1 MSTKEQSPRHGAKSR
16 TVQRGST
23 IDVAS
28 DMLGLSLA
36 GNIQDPDEPI
46 LEFSLA
52 CSELL
57 TPSLDRKPNSFVA
70 VSVTTPPQAFW
81 TKHAQTEII
90 EGTSNPIFLSSIAFF
105 QDSLINQMT
114 QIKLSVYDVKDR
126 SQGTS
131 SRMPSQSSNP
141 PGSWQCFAPSC
152 LPLPLVVSL
161 VWACKSC
168 TNCFGSF
175 CPSSTTLI
183 WSEPSRGGTIPRQ
196 MYLLG
201 SVMFTVKELLK
212 ERNHRLHL
220 TLRSAESDRVGNI
233 TVIGWQMEEKTD
245 QRPPVTRSPDTINGR
260 TVLPVDESLTESLG
274 IRSKYASLRKDSLLK
289 SVFGGAICRMYR
301 FPTTD
306 GNHLRILEQMA
317 ESVLSLHIPRQFV
330 KLLLEEDAA
339 RVCELEELGELSPCW
354 ESLRRQIVTQY
365 QTIILTYQENL
376 TNLHQYKGPSFK
388 ASSLKA
394 DKKLEFVPT
403 NLHIQRMRVQDD
415 AGSDQNYDIVTIG
428 APAAHCQA
436 FKSGGLRKKLHK
448 FEDAKK
454 HGGRAS
460 FRGVPSFRAPSFRAP
475 SFRDHHAGVPLGALA
490 GTQAERGKYGVPSAR
505 SSSHSRKRGL
515 LWNWSRQAKRQ
526 CSSTTSQS
534 IVYIP
539 QDIIR
544 AKEIIAQI
552 NTLKTQV
559 SYYAERLSRAAKDR
573 SANGLERTLAILADK
588 TRQLVTVCD
597 CKLLANSIHALNA
610 ARPDYIASKA
620 SPTATEEEQVVL
632 RNDQD
637 TLVARWT
644 GRNSRSSLPVDWHEE
659 EWEKVWVNVDKS
671 LECIIQRVD
680 KLLQKERLQSDS
692 CEDVFQCETS
702 CSSKK
707 DCSPTPE
714 ESSPGEWSEA
724 LYPLLTTLTDC
735 VAMMSDKAKKAM
747 VFLLMQ
753 DSAPTIALCLSL
765 QYRRDVVFCQTLTA
779 LICGFII
786 KLRNCLHD
794 NGFLRQLY
802 TIGLLAQFESLLST
816 YGEELA
822 MLEDMSVGIMDLR
835 NVTFKVT
842 QATSNASA
850 DMLPVITGNRD
861 GFNVRIPLPST
872 LFDALPREIQSG
884 MLLRVQPVLFN
895 VGINEQQTLAEKFGD
910 TSLQEMI
917 NMESLVRL
925 NSYFEQF
932 KEVLPEDC
940 LPRSRSQ
947 TCLPELL
954 RFLGQNVHARK
965 NKNVD
970 ILWQAAEICR
980 RLNGVRFTSCKSA
993 KDRTA
998 MSVTLEQC
1006 LILQH
1011 EHGMAPQVFTQALEC
1026 MRSIGTREVVTQK
1039 NLCGLVPIRDFRLDP
1054 SLLYSIPLLAL
1065 SPNLLIVWL
1074 FLSIA
1079 YLVARLRCK

>member
-1 MSTKEQSPRHGAKSR
+1 MTAREHSPRHGAKSR
-16 TVQRGST
+16 TVQRAST
-23 IDVAS
+23 IDVTS

-36 GNIQDPDEPI
+36 GNVQDPDEPI

-126 SQGTS
+126 SQGT
-131 SRMPSQSSNP
+131 
-141 PGSWQCFAPSC
+141 
-152 LPLPLVVSL
+152 
-161 VWACKSC
+161 
-168 TNCFGSF
+168 
-175 CPSSTTLI
+175 
-183 WSEPSRGGTIPRQ
+183 

-201 SVMFTVKELLK
+201 SGMFTVKELLQEK
-212 ERNHRLHL
+212 NHRLHL

-274 IRSKYASLRKDSLLK
+274 IRSKYASLRKDALLK

-317 ESVLSLHIPRQFV
+317 ESILSLHIPRQFV

-376 TNLHQYKGPSFK
+376 TDLHQYKGPSFK

-415 AGSDQNYDIVTIG
+415 GGSDQNYDIVTIG
-428 APAAHCQA
+428 APAAHCQG

-448 FEDAKK
+448 FEEAKK
-454 HGGRAS
+454 QEVS
-460 FRGVPSFRAPSFRAP
+460 VC
-475 SFRDHHAGVPLGALA
+475 
-490 GTQAERGKYGVPSAR
+490 T
-505 SSSHSRKRGL
+505 
-515 LWNWSRQAKRQ
+515 
-526 CSSTTSQS
+526 STSSQS
-534 IVYIP
+534 IIYIP
-539 QDIIR
+539 QDIVR

-597 CKLLANSIHALNA
+597 CKLLANSIHGLNA

-620 SPTATEEEQVVL
+620 SPTSGEGEQVML

-644 GRNSRSSLPVDWHEE
+644 GRNSRSSLQVDWHEE
-659 EWEKVWVNVDKS
+659 EWEKVWLNVDKS

-692 CEDVFQCETS
+692 CEDVFQCDIS
-702 CSSKK
+702 CTSKK

-753 DSAPTIALCLSL
+753 DSAPTIGLCLSL

-794 NGFLRQLY
+794 DGFLRQLY

-822 MLEDMSVGIMDLR
+822 MLEDMSLGIMDLR

-842 QATSNASA
+842 QATSNTST

-861 GFNVRIPLPST
+861 GFNVRIPLPSA
-872 LFDALPREIQSG
+872 LFDLLPREIQSG

-910 TSLQEMI
+910 TSLQEII

-932 KEVLPEDC
+932 KEVLPDDC

-1026 MRSIGTREVVTQK
+1026 MRSEGCRRENTMKNVGCRKYAFNSLQLKAFPKYYRPPEGTYGKVET
-1039 NLCGLVPIRDFRLDP
+1039 
-1054 SLLYSIPLLAL
+1054 
-1065 SPNLLIVWL
+1065 
-1074 FLSIA
+1074 
-1079 YLVARLRCK
+1079 

>member
-1 MSTKEQSPRHGAKSR
+1 MTAREHSPRHGAKSR
-16 TVQRGST
+16 TVQRAST
-23 IDVAS
+23 IDIAS

-46 LEFSLA
+46 LEFSLV

-57 TPSLDRKPNSFVA
+57 TPSLDRKPNTFVA

-90 EGTSNPIFLSSIAFF
+90 EGTNNPIFLSSIAFF

-126 SQGTS
+126 SQGT
-131 SRMPSQSSNP
+131 
-141 PGSWQCFAPSC
+141 
-152 LPLPLVVSL
+152 
-161 VWACKSC
+161 
-168 TNCFGSF
+168 
-175 CPSSTTLI
+175 
-183 WSEPSRGGTIPRQ
+183 

-201 SVMFTVKELLK
+201 SGMFTVKELLQEK
-212 ERNHRLHL
+212 SHRLHL

-245 QRPPVTRSPDTINGR
+245 QKPPVTRSPDTINGR

-274 IRSKYASLRKDSLLK
+274 IRSKYASLRKDVLLK

-317 ESVLSLHIPRQFV
+317 ESVLSLHVPRQFV

-376 TNLHQYKGPSFK
+376 TDLHQYKGPSFK

-415 AGSDQNYDIVTIG
+415 GGSDQNYDIVTIG
-428 APAAHCQA
+428 APAAHCQG

-448 FEDAKK
+448 FEEAKK
-454 HGGRAS
+454 HYEECC
-460 FRGVPSFRAPSFRAP
+460 
-475 SFRDHHAGVPLGALA
+475 
-490 GTQAERGKYGVPSAR
+490 T
-505 SSSHSRKRGL
+505 
-515 LWNWSRQAKRQ
+515 
-526 CSSTTSQS
+526 STSSQS
-534 IVYIP
+534 IIYIP

-573 SANGLERTLAILADK
+573 SANGLERSLAILADK

-597 CKLLANSIHALNA
+597 CKLLANSIHGLNA

-620 SPTATEEEQVVL
+620 SPTSGEGEQVML

-644 GRNSRSSLPVDWHEE
+644 GRNSRSSLQVDWHEE
-659 EWEKVWVNVDKS
+659 EWEKVWLNVDKS

-680 KLLQKERLQSDS
+680 KLLQKERLHSDS
-692 CEDVFQCETS
+692 CEDVFQCDIS
-702 CSSKK
+702 CTSKK
-707 DCSPTPE
+707 DCSPPPE

-794 NGFLRQLY
+794 DGFLRQLY

-822 MLEDMSVGIMDLR
+822 MLEDMNLGIMDLR

-861 GFNVRIPLPST
+861 GFNVRIPLPSA
-872 LFDALPREIQSG
+872 LFDSLPREIQSG

-910 TSLQEMI
+910 TSLQEII

-932 KEVLPEDC
+932 KEVLPDDC

-1039 NLCGLVPIRDFRLDP
+1039 NLSGLVPIRDFGLDP
-1054 SLLYSIPLLAL
+1054 SLLYSFPLLAL

-1074 FLSIA
+1074 FLSVA

>member
-1 MSTKEQSPRHGAKSR
+1 MSAKEQSPRHGAKSR
-16 TVQRGST
+16 SVQRAST
-23 IDVAS
+23 IDVTS
-28 DMLGLSLA
+28 DMLALSLA

-126 SQGTS
+126 SQGT
-131 SRMPSQSSNP
+131 
-141 PGSWQCFAPSC
+141 
-152 LPLPLVVSL
+152 
-161 VWACKSC
+161 
-168 TNCFGSF
+168 
-175 CPSSTTLI
+175 
-183 WSEPSRGGTIPRQ
+183 

-201 SVMFTVKELLK
+201 SVMFTVKDLLQ

-274 IRSKYASLRKDSLLK
+274 IRSKYASLRKDALLK

-428 APAAHCQA
+428 ASAAHCQG

-454 HGGRAS
+454 HYEECC
-460 FRGVPSFRAPSFRAP
+460 
-475 SFRDHHAGVPLGALA
+475 
-490 GTQAERGKYGVPSAR
+490 T
-505 SSSHSRKRGL
+505 SSS
-515 LWNWSRQAKRQ
+515 
-526 CSSTTSQS
+526 SQS

-573 SANGLERTLAILADK
+573 SSNGLERTLAILADK

-597 CKLLANSIHALNA
+597 CKLLANSIHALNT

-620 SPTATEEEQVVL
+620 SPTSTEEEQVVL

-644 GRNSRSSLPVDWHEE
+644 GRNSRSSLQVDWHEE

-680 KLLQKERLQSDS
+680 KLLQKERLHSDS
-692 CEDVFQCETS
+692 SEDVFQCDVS

-794 NGFLRQLY
+794 DGFLRQLY

-910 TSLQEMI
+910 TSLQEVI

>member
-1 MSTKEQSPRHGAKSR
+1 MSAKDISPRHGAKSR
-16 TVQRGST
+16 TVQRAST
-23 IDVAS
+23 IDVTT
-28 DMLGLSLA
+28 DMLDLSLA
-36 GNIQDPDEPI
+36 GNSQDPDEPI

-126 SQGTS
+126 SQGT
-131 SRMPSQSSNP
+131 
-141 PGSWQCFAPSC
+141 
-152 LPLPLVVSL
+152 
-161 VWACKSC
+161 
-168 TNCFGSF
+168 
-175 CPSSTTLI
+175 
-183 WSEPSRGGTIPRQ
+183 

-201 SVMFTVKELLK
+201 SVMFTVKQLLK

-233 TVIGWQMEEKTD
+233 TVIGWQVEEKTD

-260 TVLPVDESLTESLG
+260 TVLSVDESLTESLG
-274 IRSKYASLRKDSLLK
+274 IRSKYASLRKDVLLK

-428 APAAHCQA
+428 APAAHCQG

-454 HGGRAS
+454 HS
-460 FRGVPSFRAPSFRAP
+460 YEECC
-475 SFRDHHAGVPLGALA
+475 
-490 GTQAERGKYGVPSAR
+490 T
-505 SSSHSRKRGL
+505 
-515 LWNWSRQAKRQ
+515 
-526 CSSTTSQS
+526 STNTQS

-620 SPTATEEEQVVL
+620 SPTSVEEEQVVL

-644 GRNSRSSLPVDWHEE
+644 GRNSRSSLQVDWHEE

-680 KLLQKERLQSDS
+680 KLLQKERLHSDS
-692 CEDVFQCETS
+692 CEDVFQCDTS

-714 ESSPGEWSEA
+714 ETGPGEWSEA

-910 TSLQEMI
+910 TSLQEVI

-1026 MRSIGTREVVTQK
+1026 MRSEGCRRENTMKNVGCRKYAFNSLQLKAFPKYYRPPEGTYGKVE
-1039 NLCGLVPIRDFRLDP
+1039 
-1054 SLLYSIPLLAL
+1054 S
-1065 SPNLLIVWL
+1065 
-1074 FLSIA
+1074 
-1079 YLVARLRCK
+1079 

>member
-1 MSTKEQSPRHGAKSR
+1 MTTKEQSPRHVKARSM
-16 TVQRGST
+16 QRAST
-23 IDVAS
+23 FDMSS
-28 DMLGLSLA
+28 DMLSLSLTA
-36 GNIQDPDEPI
+36 NSQDPDEPI

-52 CSELL
+52 CSELI

-81 TKHAQTEII
+81 TKHVQTEII
-90 EGTSNPIFLSSIAFF
+90 EGTNNPIFLSSVAFF

-126 SQGTS
+126 SQGT
-131 SRMPSQSSNP
+131 
-141 PGSWQCFAPSC
+141 
-152 LPLPLVVSL
+152 
-161 VWACKSC
+161 
-168 TNCFGSF
+168 
-175 CPSSTTLI
+175 
-183 WSEPSRGGTIPRQ
+183 

-201 SVMFTVKELLK
+201 SAMYTVKDLLK
-212 ERNHRLHL
+212 EKNHRLHL
-220 TLRSAESDRVGNI
+220 TLRSAENERVGNI
-233 TVIGWQMEEKTD
+233 TVIAWQMEGKIEDKI
-245 QRPPVTRSPDTINGR
+245 PVSRSPDTTNGR
-260 TVLPVDESLTESLG
+260 MVLPVDESLTESLS
-274 IRSKYASLRKDSLLK
+274 IRSKHSSLKKDPLLR
-289 SVFGGAICRMYR
+289 SVFGGVICRMYR

-317 ESVLSLHIPRQFV
+317 ESMLSLHIPRQFV
-330 KLLLEEDAA
+330 KLVIEEDAA
-339 RVCELEELGELSPCW
+339 RICELDDLGELSPCW
-354 ESLRRQIVTQY
+354 ENLRRQIVTQY
-365 QTIILTYQENL
+365 QTLIINYQENL
-376 TNLHQYKGPSFK
+376 TELHQYKGPSFK

-394 DKKLEFVPT
+394 EKKLEFVPT

-415 AGSDQNYDIVTIG
+415 SGTDQTYDIITIG

-436 FKSGGLRKKLHK
+436 FKSGGLRKLLVK
-448 FEDAKK
+448 FVEAKK
-454 HGGRAS
+454 N
-460 FRGVPSFRAPSFRAP
+460 
-475 SFRDHHAGVPLGALA
+475 
-490 GTQAERGKYGVPSAR
+490 
-505 SSSHSRKRGL
+505 SSSS
-515 LWNWSRQAKRQ
+515 
-526 CSSTTSQS
+526 SQS

-544 AKEIIAQI
+544 AKEIIASI

-559 SYYAERLSRAAKDR
+559 SYYAERLSRAAKER

-597 CKLLANSIHALNA
+597 CKLLANAVEALNA
-610 ARPDYIASKA
+610 ARPNYIASKS
-620 SPTATEEEQVVL
+620 SPSGEADQVML

-637 TLVARWT
+637 TLMAKWM
-644 GRNSRSSLPVDWHEE
+644 GRNSRSSIHVGWHEE
-659 EWEKVWVNVDKS
+659 EWEKVWLNVDKS
-671 LECIIQRVD
+671 LDCIIQRVD
-680 KLLQKERLQSDS
+680 KLLQKERLHSDS
-692 CEDVFQCETS
+692 CEDVFQCDTTS
-702 CSSKK
+702 ASKK
-707 DCSPTPE
+707 
-714 ESSPGEWSEA
+714 GEWSEA

-753 DSAPTIALCLSL
+753 DNAPTIAMDLTI

-786 KLRNCLHD
+786 KLRNCLRD
-794 NGFLRQLY
+794 DGFLRQLY
-802 TIGLLAQFESLLST
+802 TIGLLAQFEGLLST

-822 MLEDMSVGIMDLR
+822 MLEDMSTGIMDLR
-835 NVTFKVT
+835 NVTFKVI
-842 QATSNASA
+842 QAMSASSV

-861 GFNVRIPLPST
+861 GFNVRIPLPGAM
-872 LFDALPREIQSG
+872 FDALPREIQSG

-910 TSLQEMI
+910 TSLQEVI
-917 NMESLVRL
+917 NAESLGRL
-925 NSYFEQF
+925 NSYYEQF
-932 KEVLPEDC
+932 KEVLPDDC

-998 MSVTLEQC
+998 MSITLEQC

-1011 EHGMAPQVFTQALEC
+1011 EHGMAPQVFTQALDC
-1026 MRSIGTREVVTQK
+1026 MRSEGCRRENTMKNVGCRKYAFNILQLKAFPKHYRPPEGTFGKVDT
-1039 NLCGLVPIRDFRLDP
+1039 
-1054 SLLYSIPLLAL
+1054 
-1065 SPNLLIVWL
+1065 
-1074 FLSIA
+1074 
-1079 YLVARLRCK
+1079 

>member
-1 MSTKEQSPRHGAKSR
+1 MTAREHSPRHGAKSR
-16 TVQRGST
+16 TVQRAST
-23 IDVAS
+23 IDVTS
-28 DMLGLSLA
+28 DMVGLSLT

-126 SQGTS
+126 SQGT
-131 SRMPSQSSNP
+131 
-141 PGSWQCFAPSC
+141 
-152 LPLPLVVSL
+152 
-161 VWACKSC
+161 
-168 TNCFGSF
+168 
-175 CPSSTTLI
+175 
-183 WSEPSRGGTIPRQ
+183 

-201 SVMFTVKELLK
+201 SGTFTVKDLLQEK
-212 ERNHRLHL
+212 YHRLHI

-233 TVIGWQMEEKTD
+233 TVIGWQMEEKSD

-274 IRSKYASLRKDSLLK
+274 IRSKYASLRKDALLK

-317 ESVLSLHIPRQFV
+317 ESILSLHIPRQFV

-376 TNLHQYKGPSFK
+376 TDLHQYKGPSFK

-415 AGSDQNYDIVTIG
+415 GGSDQNYDIVTIG
-428 APAAHCQA
+428 APAAHCQG

-448 FEDAKK
+448 FEEAKK
-454 HGGRAS
+454 HS
-460 FRGVPSFRAPSFRAP
+460 YEECC
-475 SFRDHHAGVPLGALA
+475 
-490 GTQAERGKYGVPSAR
+490 T
-505 SSSHSRKRGL
+505 
-515 LWNWSRQAKRQ
+515 
-526 CSSTTSQS
+526 STGSQS
-534 IVYIP
+534 IIYIP
-539 QDIIR
+539 QDIVR

-597 CKLLANSIHALNA
+597 CKLLANSIHGLNA

-620 SPTATEEEQVVL
+620 SPTSGEGEQVML

-644 GRNSRSSLPVDWHEE
+644 GRNSRSSLQVDWHEE
-659 EWEKVWVNVDKS
+659 EWEKVWLNVDKS

-692 CEDVFQCETS
+692 CEDVFQCDVSST
-702 CSSKK
+702 SKK
-707 DCSPTPE
+707 
-714 ESSPGEWSEA
+714 GEWSEA

-753 DSAPTIALCLSL
+753 DSAPTIGLCLSL

-794 NGFLRQLY
+794 DGFLRQLY

-822 MLEDMSVGIMDLR
+822 MLEDMSLGIMDLR

-842 QATSNASA
+842 QATSNTST

-861 GFNVRIPLPST
+861 GFNVRIPLPSA
-872 LFDALPREIQSG
+872 LFDLLPREIQSG

-910 TSLQEMI
+910 TSLQEII

-932 KEVLPEDC
+932 KEVLPDDC

-998 MSVTLEQC
+998 MSITLEQC

-1026 MRSIGTREVVTQK
+1026 MRSEGCRRENTMKNVGCRKYAFNSLQLKAFPKYYRPPEGTYGKVET
-1039 NLCGLVPIRDFRLDP
+1039 
-1054 SLLYSIPLLAL
+1054 
-1065 SPNLLIVWL
+1065 
-1074 FLSIA
+1074 
-1079 YLVARLRCK
+1079 

>member
-1 MSTKEQSPRHGAKSR
+1 MTAREHSPRHGAKSR
-16 TVQRGST
+16 TMQRAST
-23 IDVAS
+23 IDVSS

-126 SQGTS
+126 SQGT
-131 SRMPSQSSNP
+131 
-141 PGSWQCFAPSC
+141 
-152 LPLPLVVSL
+152 
-161 VWACKSC
+161 
-168 TNCFGSF
+168 
-175 CPSSTTLI
+175 
-183 WSEPSRGGTIPRQ
+183 

-201 SVMFTVKELLK
+201 SGTFTVKELLQEK
-212 ERNHRLHL
+212 NHRLHL
-220 TLRSAESDRVGNI
+220 TLRSTSKKISTQSICCRSAESDRVGNI

-274 IRSKYASLRKDSLLK
+274 IRSKYASLRKDALLK

-376 TNLHQYKGPSFK
+376 TDLHQYKGPSFK

-415 AGSDQNYDIVTIG
+415 GGSDQNYDIVTIG
-428 APAAHCQA
+428 APAAHCQG

-448 FEDAKK
+448 FEEAKK
-454 HGGRAS
+454 HS
-460 FRGVPSFRAPSFRAP
+460 YEECC
-475 SFRDHHAGVPLGALA
+475 
-490 GTQAERGKYGVPSAR
+490 T
-505 SSSHSRKRGL
+505 
-515 LWNWSRQAKRQ
+515 
-526 CSSTTSQS
+526 STGSQS
-534 IVYIP
+534 IIYIP
-539 QDIIR
+539 QDIVR

-597 CKLLANSIHALNA
+597 CKLLANSIHGLNA

-620 SPTATEEEQVVL
+620 SPTSGEGEQVML

-644 GRNSRSSLPVDWHEE
+644 GRNSRSSLQVDWHEE
-659 EWEKVWVNVDKS
+659 EWEKVWLNVDKS

-692 CEDVFQCETS
+692 CEDVFQCDIS
-702 CSSKK
+702 CTSKK
-707 DCSPTPE
+707 DCSPAPE
-714 ESSPGEWSEA
+714 ESAPGEWSEA

-753 DSAPTIALCLSL
+753 DSAPTIGLCLSL

-794 NGFLRQLY
+794 DGFLRQLY

-822 MLEDMSVGIMDLR
+822 MLEDMSLGIMDLR

-842 QATSNASA
+842 QATSNTST

-861 GFNVRIPLPST
+861 GFNVRIPLPSA
-872 LFDALPREIQSG
+872 LFDLLPREIQSG

-910 TSLQEMI
+910 TSLQEVI

-932 KEVLPEDC
+932 KEVLPDDC

-1026 MRSIGTREVVTQK
+1026 MRSEGCRRENTMKNVGCRKYAFNSLQLKAFPKYYRPPEGTYGKVET
-1039 NLCGLVPIRDFRLDP
+1039 
-1054 SLLYSIPLLAL
+1054 
-1065 SPNLLIVWL
+1065 
-1074 FLSIA
+1074 
-1079 YLVARLRCK
+1079 

>member
-1 MSTKEQSPRHGAKSR
+1 
-16 TVQRGST
+16 
-23 IDVAS
+23 
-28 DMLGLSLA
+28 
-36 GNIQDPDEPI
+36 
-46 LEFSLA
+46 
-52 CSELL
+52 
-57 TPSLDRKPNSFVA
+57 
-70 VSVTTPPQAFW
+70 
-81 TKHAQTEII
+81 
-90 EGTSNPIFLSSIAFF
+90 
-105 QDSLINQMT
+105 
-114 QIKLSVYDVKDR
+114 
-126 SQGTS
+126 
-131 SRMPSQSSNP
+131 
-141 PGSWQCFAPSC
+141 
-152 LPLPLVVSL
+152 
-161 VWACKSC
+161 
-168 TNCFGSF
+168 
-175 CPSSTTLI
+175 
-183 WSEPSRGGTIPRQ
+183 
-196 MYLLG
+196 
-201 SVMFTVKELLK
+201 
-212 ERNHRLHL
+212 
-220 TLRSAESDRVGNI
+220 
-233 TVIGWQMEEKTD
+233 
-245 QRPPVTRSPDTINGR
+245 
-260 TVLPVDESLTESLG
+260 
-274 IRSKYASLRKDSLLK
+274 
-289 SVFGGAICRMYR
+289 
-301 FPTTD
+301 
-306 GNHLRILEQMA
+306 
-317 ESVLSLHIPRQFV
+317 
-330 KLLLEEDAA
+330 

-376 TNLHQYKGPSFK
+376 TDLHQYKGPSFK

-415 AGSDQNYDIVTIG
+415 GGSDQNYDIVTIG
-428 APAAHCQA
+428 APAAHCQG

-448 FEDAKK
+448 FEEAKK
-454 HGGRAS
+454 H
-460 FRGVPSFRAPSFRAP
+460 
-475 SFRDHHAGVPLGALA
+475 
-490 GTQAERGKYGVPSAR
+490 T
-505 SSSHSRKRGL
+505 
-515 LWNWSRQAKRQ
+515 
-526 CSSTTSQS
+526 STGSQS
-534 IVYIP
+534 IIYIP
-539 QDIIR
+539 QDIVR

-597 CKLLANSIHALNA
+597 CKLLANSIHGLNA

-620 SPTATEEEQVVL
+620 SPTSGEGEQVML

-644 GRNSRSSLPVDWHEE
+644 GRNSRSSLQVDWHEE
-659 EWEKVWVNVDKS
+659 EWEKVWLNVDKS

-692 CEDVFQCETS
+692 CEDVFQCDTS
-702 CSSKK
+702 CTSKK

-714 ESSPGEWSEA
+714 ESGPGEWSEA

-753 DSAPTIALCLSL
+753 DSAPTIGLCLSL

-794 NGFLRQLY
+794 DGFLRQLY

-822 MLEDMSVGIMDLR
+822 MLEDMSLGIMDLR

-842 QATSNASA
+842 QATSNTST

-861 GFNVRIPLPST
+861 GFNVRIPLPSA
-872 LFDALPREIQSG
+872 LFDLLPREIQSG

-910 TSLQEMI
+910 TSLQEVI

-932 KEVLPEDC
+932 KEVLPDDC

-1026 MRSIGTREVVTQK
+1026 MRSEGCRRENTMKNVGCRKYAFNSLQLKAFPKYYRPPEGTYGKVET
-1039 NLCGLVPIRDFRLDP
+1039 
-1054 SLLYSIPLLAL
+1054 
-1065 SPNLLIVWL
+1065 
-1074 FLSIA
+1074 
-1079 YLVARLRCK
+1079 

>member
-1 MSTKEQSPRHGAKSR
+1 MTAREHSPRHGAKSR
-16 TVQRGST
+16 TVQRAST
-23 IDVAS
+23 IDVTS
-28 DMLGLSLA
+28 DMLGLSLT

-126 SQGTS
+126 SQGT
-131 SRMPSQSSNP
+131 
-141 PGSWQCFAPSC
+141 
-152 LPLPLVVSL
+152 
-161 VWACKSC
+161 
-168 TNCFGSF
+168 
-175 CPSSTTLI
+175 
-183 WSEPSRGGTIPRQ
+183 

-201 SVMFTVKELLK
+201 SGTFTVKDLLQEK
-212 ERNHRLHL
+212 YHRLHI

-233 TVIGWQMEEKTD
+233 TVIGWQMEEKSD

-274 IRSKYASLRKDSLLK
+274 IRSKYASLRKDALLK

-317 ESVLSLHIPRQFV
+317 ESILSLHIPRQFV

-376 TNLHQYKGPSFK
+376 TDLHQYKGPSFK

-415 AGSDQNYDIVTIG
+415 GGSDQNYDIVTIG
-428 APAAHCQA
+428 APAAHCQG

-448 FEDAKK
+448 FEEAKK
-454 HGGRAS
+454 HS
-460 FRGVPSFRAPSFRAP
+460 YEECC
-475 SFRDHHAGVPLGALA
+475 
-490 GTQAERGKYGVPSAR
+490 T
-505 SSSHSRKRGL
+505 
-515 LWNWSRQAKRQ
+515 
-526 CSSTTSQS
+526 STSSQS
-534 IVYIP
+534 IIYIP
-539 QDIIR
+539 QDIVR

-597 CKLLANSIHALNA
+597 CKLLANSIHGLNA

-620 SPTATEEEQVVL
+620 SPTSGEGEQVML

-644 GRNSRSSLPVDWHEE
+644 GRNSRSSLQVDWHEE
-659 EWEKVWVNVDKS
+659 EWEKVWLNVDKS

-692 CEDVFQCETS
+692 CEDVFQCDVSST
-702 CSSKK
+702 SKK
-707 DCSPTPE
+707 
-714 ESSPGEWSEA
+714 GEWSEA

-753 DSAPTIALCLSL
+753 DSAPTIGLCLSL

-794 NGFLRQLY
+794 DGFLRQLY

-822 MLEDMSVGIMDLR
+822 MLEDMSLGIMDLR

-842 QATSNASA
+842 QATSNTST

-861 GFNVRIPLPST
+861 GFNVRIPLPSA
-872 LFDALPREIQSG
+872 LFDLLPREIQSG

-910 TSLQEMI
+910 TSLQEII

-932 KEVLPEDC
+932 KEVLPDDC

-1026 MRSIGTREVVTQK
+1026 MRSIGTREIVTQK
-1039 NLCGLVPIRDFRLDP
+1039 NLSGLVPIRDFRLDP

>member
-1 MSTKEQSPRHGAKSR
+1 MTAREHSPRHGAKSR
-16 TVQRGST
+16 TVQRAST
-23 IDVAS
+23 IDVTS
-28 DMLGLSLA
+28 DMVGLSLT

-126 SQGTS
+126 SQGT
-131 SRMPSQSSNP
+131 
-141 PGSWQCFAPSC
+141 
-152 LPLPLVVSL
+152 
-161 VWACKSC
+161 
-168 TNCFGSF
+168 
-175 CPSSTTLI
+175 
-183 WSEPSRGGTIPRQ
+183 

-201 SVMFTVKELLK
+201 SGTFTVKDLLQEK
-212 ERNHRLHL
+212 YHRLHI

-233 TVIGWQMEEKTD
+233 TVIGWQMEEKSD

-274 IRSKYASLRKDSLLK
+274 IRSKYASLRKDALLK

-317 ESVLSLHIPRQFV
+317 ESILSLHIPRQFV

-376 TNLHQYKGPSFK
+376 TDLHQYKGPSFK

-415 AGSDQNYDIVTIG
+415 GGSDQNYDIVTIG
-428 APAAHCQA
+428 APAAHCQG

-448 FEDAKK
+448 FEEAKK
-454 HGGRAS
+454 HS
-460 FRGVPSFRAPSFRAP
+460 YEECC
-475 SFRDHHAGVPLGALA
+475 
-490 GTQAERGKYGVPSAR
+490 T
-505 SSSHSRKRGL
+505 
-515 LWNWSRQAKRQ
+515 
-526 CSSTTSQS
+526 STGSQS
-534 IVYIP
+534 IIYIP
-539 QDIIR
+539 QDIVR

-597 CKLLANSIHALNA
+597 CKLLANSIHGLNA

-620 SPTATEEEQVVL
+620 SPTSGEGEQVML

-644 GRNSRSSLPVDWHEE
+644 GRNSRSSLQVDWHEE
-659 EWEKVWVNVDKS
+659 EWEKVWLNVDKS

-692 CEDVFQCETS
+692 CEDVFQCDVSST
-702 CSSKK
+702 SKK
-707 DCSPTPE
+707 DCSPTLE
-714 ESSPGEWSEA
+714 ESAPGEWSEA

-753 DSAPTIALCLSL
+753 DSAPTIGLCLSL

-794 NGFLRQLY
+794 DGFLRQLY

-822 MLEDMSVGIMDLR
+822 MLEDMSLGIMDLR

-842 QATSNASA
+842 QATSNTST

-861 GFNVRIPLPST
+861 GFNVRIPLPSA
-872 LFDALPREIQSG
+872 LFDLLPREIQSG

-910 TSLQEMI
+910 TSLQEII

-932 KEVLPEDC
+932 KEVLPDDC

-998 MSVTLEQC
+998 MSITLEQC

-1026 MRSIGTREVVTQK
+1026 MRSEGCRRENTMKNVGCRKYAFNSLQLKAFPKYYRPPEGTYGKVET
-1039 NLCGLVPIRDFRLDP
+1039 
-1054 SLLYSIPLLAL
+1054 
-1065 SPNLLIVWL
+1065 
-1074 FLSIA
+1074 
-1079 YLVARLRCK
+1079 

>member
-1 MSTKEQSPRHGAKSR
+1 MTAREHSPRHGAR
-16 TVQRGST
+16 ARAMQRAST
-23 IDVAS
+23 IDVAA

-52 CSELL
+52 CSELH

-90 EGTSNPIFLSSIAFF
+90 EGTNNPIFLSSIAFF

-126 SQGTS
+126 SQGT
-131 SRMPSQSSNP
+131 
-141 PGSWQCFAPSC
+141 
-152 LPLPLVVSL
+152 
-161 VWACKSC
+161 
-168 TNCFGSF
+168 
-175 CPSSTTLI
+175 
-183 WSEPSRGGTIPRQ
+183 

-201 SVMFTVKELLK
+201 SGTFIVKDLLQD
-212 ERNHRLHL
+212 RHHRLHL

-233 TVIGWQMEEKTD
+233 TVIGWQMEEKSD
-245 QRPPVTRSPDTINGR
+245 QRPPVTRSVDTINGR
-260 TVLPVDESLTESLG
+260 MVLPVDESLTEALG
-274 IRSKYASLRKDSLLK
+274 IRSKYASLRKDTLLK

-317 ESVLSLHIPRQFV
+317 ESVLSLHVPRQFV

-376 TNLHQYKGPSFK
+376 TDLHQYKGPSFK

-415 AGSDQNYDIVTIG
+415 GGSDQNYDVVTIG
-428 APAAHCQA
+428 APAAHCQG

-448 FEDAKK
+448 FEETKK
-454 HGGRAS
+454 HS
-460 FRGVPSFRAPSFRAP
+460 FEECC
-475 SFRDHHAGVPLGALA
+475 
-490 GTQAERGKYGVPSAR
+490 T
-505 SSSHSRKRGL
+505 SSS
-515 LWNWSRQAKRQ
+515 
-526 CSSTTSQS
+526 CQS

-539 QDIIR
+539 QDIVR

-573 SANGLERTLAILADK
+573 SATGLERTLAILADK

-597 CKLLANSIHALNA
+597 CKLLANSIHGLNA

-620 SPTATEEEQVVL
+620 SPTSTEEEQVML

-637 TLVARWT
+637 TLMARWT
-644 GRNSRSSLPVDWHEE
+644 GRNSRSSLQVDWHEE
-659 EWEKVWVNVDKS
+659 EWVLSLWKEKVWLNVDKS

-680 KLLQKERLQSDS
+680 KLLQKERLHGEG
-692 CEDVFQCETS
+692 CEDVFPCAGS

-707 DCSPTPE
+707 
-714 ESSPGEWSEA
+714 GEWSEA

-753 DSAPTIALCLSL
+753 DSAPTIASYLSL

-794 NGFLRQLY
+794 DGFLRQLY

-822 MLEDMSVGIMDLR
+822 MLEDMSLGIMDLR

-842 QATSNASA
+842 QASSSASA

-861 GFNVRIPLPST
+861 GFNVRIPLPGP
-872 LFDALPREIQSG
+872 LFDTLPREIQSG

-895 VGINEQQTLAEKFGD
+895 VGINEQQTLAERFGD
-910 TSLQEMI
+910 TSLQEVI
-917 NMESLVRL
+917 NVESLVRL

-1039 NLCGLVPIRDFRLDP
+1039 NLSGLVPIRDLRLDP
-1054 SLLYSIPLLAL
+1054 SLLCSLPLLAL

-1079 YLVARLRCK
+1079 YLVTKLRCK

>member
-1 MSTKEQSPRHGAKSR
+1 MTAREHSPRHGAR
-16 TVQRGST
+16 ARAMQRAST
-23 IDVAS
+23 IDVAA

-52 CSELL
+52 CSELH

-90 EGTSNPIFLSSIAFF
+90 EGTNNPIFLSSIAFF

-126 SQGTS
+126 SQGT
-131 SRMPSQSSNP
+131 
-141 PGSWQCFAPSC
+141 
-152 LPLPLVVSL
+152 
-161 VWACKSC
+161 
-168 TNCFGSF
+168 
-175 CPSSTTLI
+175 
-183 WSEPSRGGTIPRQ
+183 

-201 SVMFTVKELLK
+201 SGTFVVKDLLQD
-212 ERNHRLHL
+212 RHHRLHL

-233 TVIGWQMEEKTD
+233 TVIGWQMEEKSD
-245 QRPPVTRSPDTINGR
+245 QQPPVTRSVDTVNGR
-260 TVLPVDESLTESLG
+260 MVLPVDESLTEALG
-274 IRSKYASLRKDSLLK
+274 IRSKYASLRKDTLLK

-317 ESVLSLHIPRQFV
+317 ESVLSLHVPRQFV

-365 QTIILTYQENL
+365 QTVILTYQENL
-376 TNLHQYKGPSFK
+376 SDLHQYKGPSFK

-415 AGSDQNYDIVTIG
+415 GGSDQNYDIVTIG
-428 APAAHCQA
+428 APAAHCQG

-448 FEDAKK
+448 FEETKK
-454 HGGRAS
+454 HS
-460 FRGVPSFRAPSFRAP
+460 FEECC
-475 SFRDHHAGVPLGALA
+475 
-490 GTQAERGKYGVPSAR
+490 T
-505 SSSHSRKRGL
+505 SSS
-515 LWNWSRQAKRQ
+515 
-526 CSSTTSQS
+526 CQS
-534 IVYIP
+534 IIYIP
-539 QDIIR
+539 QDVVR

-573 SANGLERTLAILADK
+573 SATGLERTLAILADK

-597 CKLLANSIHALNA
+597 CKLLANAIHGLNA

-620 SPTATEEEQVVL
+620 SPTSTEEEQVML

-637 TLVARWT
+637 TLMARWT
-644 GRNSRSSLPVDWHEE
+644 GRNSRSSLQVDWHEE
-659 EWEKVWVNVDKS
+659 EWEKVWLNVDKS

-680 KLLQKERLQSDS
+680 KLLQKERLHGTG
-692 CEDVFQCETS
+692 CEDVLPCAGS
-702 CSSKK
+702 CTSKK
-707 DCSPTPE
+707 
-714 ESSPGEWSEA
+714 GEWSEA

-753 DSAPTIALCLSL
+753 DSAPTIASYLSL

-794 NGFLRQLY
+794 DGFLRQLY

-822 MLEDMSVGIMDLR
+822 MLEDMSLGIMDLR

-842 QATSNASA
+842 QATSNAST

-861 GFNVRIPLPST
+861 GFNVRIPLPGP

-895 VGINEQQTLAEKFGD
+895 VGINEQQTLAERFGD
-910 TSLQEMI
+910 TSLQEVI
-917 NMESLVRL
+917 NVESLVRL

-1039 NLCGLVPIRDFRLDP
+1039 NLSGLVPIRDLRLDP
-1054 SLLYSIPLLAL
+1054 SLLCSIPLLAL

-1079 YLVARLRCK
+1079 YLVTKLRCK

>member
-1 MSTKEQSPRHGAKSR
+1 
-16 TVQRGST
+16 
-23 IDVAS
+23 
-28 DMLGLSLA
+28 
-36 GNIQDPDEPI
+36 
-46 LEFSLA
+46 
-52 CSELL
+52 
-57 TPSLDRKPNSFVA
+57 
-70 VSVTTPPQAFW
+70 
-81 TKHAQTEII
+81 
-90 EGTSNPIFLSSIAFF
+90 
-105 QDSLINQMT
+105 
-114 QIKLSVYDVKDR
+114 
-126 SQGTS
+126 
-131 SRMPSQSSNP
+131 
-141 PGSWQCFAPSC
+141 
-152 LPLPLVVSL
+152 
-161 VWACKSC
+161 
-168 TNCFGSF
+168 
-175 CPSSTTLI
+175 
-183 WSEPSRGGTIPRQ
+183 
-196 MYLLG
+196 
-201 SVMFTVKELLK
+201 
-212 ERNHRLHL
+212 
-220 TLRSAESDRVGNI
+220 
-233 TVIGWQMEEKTD
+233 
-245 QRPPVTRSPDTINGR
+245 
-260 TVLPVDESLTESLG
+260 
-274 IRSKYASLRKDSLLK
+274 
-289 SVFGGAICRMYR
+289 
-301 FPTTD
+301 
-306 GNHLRILEQMA
+306 
-317 ESVLSLHIPRQFV
+317 
-330 KLLLEEDAA
+330 
-339 RVCELEELGELSPCW
+339 
-354 ESLRRQIVTQY
+354 
-365 QTIILTYQENL
+365 
-376 TNLHQYKGPSFK
+376 
-388 ASSLKA
+388 
-394 DKKLEFVPT
+394 
-403 NLHIQRMRVQDD
+403 
-415 AGSDQNYDIVTIG
+415 DQNYDIVTIG
-428 APAAHCQA
+428 APAAHCQG

-448 FEDAKK
+448 FEEAKK
-454 HGGRAS
+454 H
-460 FRGVPSFRAPSFRAP
+460 
-475 SFRDHHAGVPLGALA
+475 
-490 GTQAERGKYGVPSAR
+490 T
-505 SSSHSRKRGL
+505 
-515 LWNWSRQAKRQ
+515 
-526 CSSTTSQS
+526 STSSQS
-534 IVYIP
+534 IIYIP
-539 QDIIR
+539 QDIVR

-559 SYYAERLSRAAKDR
+559 SYYAERLSRAAKDK

-597 CKLLANSIHALNA
+597 CKLLANSIHGLNA

-620 SPTATEEEQVVL
+620 SPTSGEGEQVML

-644 GRNSRSSLPVDWHEE
+644 GRNSRSSLQVDWHEE
-659 EWEKVWVNVDKS
+659 EWEKVWLNVDKS

-692 CEDVFQCETS
+692 CEDVFQCDIS
-702 CSSKK
+702 CTSKK

-714 ESSPGEWSEA
+714 ESGPGEWSEA

-753 DSAPTIALCLSL
+753 DSAPTIGLCLSL

-794 NGFLRQLY
+794 DGFLRQLY

-822 MLEDMSVGIMDLR
+822 MLEDMSLGIMDLR

-842 QATSNASA
+842 QATSNTST

-861 GFNVRIPLPST
+861 GFNVRIPLPSA
-872 LFDALPREIQSG
+872 LFDLLPREIQSG

-910 TSLQEMI
+910 TSLQEVI

-932 KEVLPEDC
+932 KEVLPDDC

-1026 MRSIGTREVVTQK
+1026 MRSEGCRRENTMKNVGCRKYAFNSLQLKAFPKYYRPPEGTYGKVET
-1039 NLCGLVPIRDFRLDP
+1039 
-1054 SLLYSIPLLAL
+1054 
-1065 SPNLLIVWL
+1065 
-1074 FLSIA
+1074 
-1079 YLVARLRCK
+1079 

>member
-1 MSTKEQSPRHGAKSR
+1 MTAREHSPRHGAKSR
-16 TVQRGST
+16 TVQRAST
-23 IDVAS
+23 IDVTS

-126 SQGTS
+126 SQGT
-131 SRMPSQSSNP
+131 
-141 PGSWQCFAPSC
+141 
-152 LPLPLVVSL
+152 
-161 VWACKSC
+161 
-168 TNCFGSF
+168 
-175 CPSSTTLI
+175 
-183 WSEPSRGGTIPRQ
+183 

-201 SVMFTVKELLK
+201 SGTFTVKELLQEK
-212 ERNHRLHL
+212 NHRLHL
-220 TLRSAESDRVGNI
+220 TLRSTSKKISTQSVCCRSAESDRVGNI

-274 IRSKYASLRKDSLLK
+274 IRSKYASLRKDALLK

-339 RVCELEELGELSPCW
+339 RVCELEELGDLSPCW

-376 TNLHQYKGPSFK
+376 TDLHQYKGPSFK

-415 AGSDQNYDIVTIG
+415 GGSDQNYDIVTIG
-428 APAAHCQA
+428 APAAHCQG

-448 FEDAKK
+448 FEEAKK
-454 HGGRAS
+454 HS
-460 FRGVPSFRAPSFRAP
+460 YEECC
-475 SFRDHHAGVPLGALA
+475 
-490 GTQAERGKYGVPSAR
+490 T
-505 SSSHSRKRGL
+505 
-515 LWNWSRQAKRQ
+515 
-526 CSSTTSQS
+526 STSSQS
-534 IVYIP
+534 IIYIP
-539 QDIIR
+539 QDIVR

-597 CKLLANSIHALNA
+597 CKLLANSIHGLNA

-620 SPTATEEEQVVL
+620 SPTSGEGEQVML

-644 GRNSRSSLPVDWHEE
+644 GRNSRSSLQVDWHEE
-659 EWEKVWVNVDKS
+659 EWEKVWLNVDKS

-692 CEDVFQCETS
+692 CEDVFQCDIS
-702 CSSKK
+702 CTSKK
-707 DCSPTPE
+707 DCSPAPE
-714 ESSPGEWSEA
+714 ESGPGEWSEA

-753 DSAPTIALCLSL
+753 DSAPTIGLCLSL

-794 NGFLRQLY
+794 DGFLRQLY

-822 MLEDMSVGIMDLR
+822 MLEDMSLGIMDLR

-842 QATSNASA
+842 QATSNTST

-861 GFNVRIPLPST
+861 GFNVRIPLPSA
-872 LFDALPREIQSG
+872 LFDLLPREIQSG

-910 TSLQEMI
+910 TSLQEVI

-932 KEVLPEDC
+932 KEVLPDDC

-1026 MRSIGTREVVTQK
+1026 MRSEGCRRENTMKNVGCRKYAFNSLQLKAFPKYYRPPEGTYGKVET
-1039 NLCGLVPIRDFRLDP
+1039 
-1054 SLLYSIPLLAL
+1054 
-1065 SPNLLIVWL
+1065 
-1074 FLSIA
+1074 
-1079 YLVARLRCK
+1079 

>member
-1 MSTKEQSPRHGAKSR
+1 MTAREHSPRHGAKSR
-16 TVQRGST
+16 TVQRAST
-23 IDVAS
+23 IDVTS
-28 DMLGLSLA
+28 DMLGLSLT

-126 SQGTS
+126 SQGT
-131 SRMPSQSSNP
+131 
-141 PGSWQCFAPSC
+141 
-152 LPLPLVVSL
+152 
-161 VWACKSC
+161 
-168 TNCFGSF
+168 
-175 CPSSTTLI
+175 
-183 WSEPSRGGTIPRQ
+183 

-201 SVMFTVKELLK
+201 SGTFTVKDLLQEK
-212 ERNHRLHL
+212 YHRLHI

-233 TVIGWQMEEKTD
+233 TVIGWQMEEKSD

-274 IRSKYASLRKDSLLK
+274 IRSKYASLRKDALLK

-317 ESVLSLHIPRQFV
+317 ESILSLHIPRQFV

-376 TNLHQYKGPSFK
+376 TDLHQYKGPSFK

-415 AGSDQNYDIVTIG
+415 GGSDQNYDIVTIG
-428 APAAHCQA
+428 APAAHCQG

-448 FEDAKK
+448 FEEAKK
-454 HGGRAS
+454 H
-460 FRGVPSFRAPSFRAP
+460 
-475 SFRDHHAGVPLGALA
+475 
-490 GTQAERGKYGVPSAR
+490 T
-505 SSSHSRKRGL
+505 
-515 LWNWSRQAKRQ
+515 
-526 CSSTTSQS
+526 STSSQS
-534 IVYIP
+534 IIYIP
-539 QDIIR
+539 QDIVR

-597 CKLLANSIHALNA
+597 CKLLANSIHGLNA

-620 SPTATEEEQVVL
+620 SPTSGEGEQVML

-644 GRNSRSSLPVDWHEE
+644 GRNSRSSLQVDWHEE
-659 EWEKVWVNVDKS
+659 EWEKVWLNVDKS

-692 CEDVFQCETS
+692 CEDVFQCDVSST
-702 CSSKK
+702 SKK

-714 ESSPGEWSEA
+714 ESGPGEWSEA

-753 DSAPTIALCLSL
+753 DSAPTIGLCLSL

-794 NGFLRQLY
+794 DGFLRQLY

-822 MLEDMSVGIMDLR
+822 MLEDMSLGIMDLR

-842 QATSNASA
+842 QATSNTST

-861 GFNVRIPLPST
+861 GFNVRIPLPSA
-872 LFDALPREIQSG
+872 LFDLLPREIQSG

-910 TSLQEMI
+910 TSLQEII

-932 KEVLPEDC
+932 KEVLPDDC

-1026 MRSIGTREVVTQK
+1026 MRSEGCRRENTMKNVGCRKYAFNSLQLKAFPKYYRPPEGTYGKVET
-1039 NLCGLVPIRDFRLDP
+1039 
-1054 SLLYSIPLLAL
+1054 
-1065 SPNLLIVWL
+1065 
-1074 FLSIA
+1074 
-1079 YLVARLRCK
+1079 

>member
-1 MSTKEQSPRHGAKSR
+1 MTAQEHSPRHGAKSR
-16 TVQRGST
+16 SMMRHST
-23 IDVAS
+23 IDVS
-28 DMLGLSLA
+28 TDLLGLSLA
-36 GNIQDPDEPI
+36 GNFQDPDEPI

-52 CSELL
+52 CSELI
-57 TPSLDRKPNSFVA
+57 TPSLDRKPSTFVA

-114 QIKLSVYDVKDR
+114 QVKLSVYDVKDR
-126 SQGTS
+126 SQGT
-131 SRMPSQSSNP
+131 
-141 PGSWQCFAPSC
+141 
-152 LPLPLVVSL
+152 
-161 VWACKSC
+161 
-168 TNCFGSF
+168 
-175 CPSSTTLI
+175 
-183 WSEPSRGGTIPRQ
+183 

-201 SVMFTVKELLK
+201 SGMFAVKDLLRDK
-212 ERNHRLHL
+212 HHRLHL
-220 TLRSAESDRVGNI
+220 TLRSAEQDRVGNI

-245 QRPPVTRSPDTINGR
+245 QRAPLTRSSDTINGR

-274 IRSKYASLRKDSLLK
+274 IRSKYASLRKDALLK

-317 ESVLSLHIPRQFV
+317 ESGLSLHIPRQFV

-339 RVCELEELGELSPCW
+339 RVCELEELGDLSPCW

-376 TNLHQYKGPSFK
+376 TDLHQYKGPSFK

-394 DKKLEFVPT
+394 DRKLEFVPT
-403 NLHIQRMRVQDD
+403 NLHIQRMRVQEES
-415 AGSDQNYDIVTIG
+415 GSDQNYDIVTIG
-428 APAAHCQA
+428 APAAHCQG
-436 FKSGGLRKKLHK
+436 FKTGGLRKHLHK
-448 FEDAKK
+448 FEEAKK
-454 HGGRAS
+454 NS
-460 FRGVPSFRAPSFRAP
+460 FEECCTSPA
-475 SFRDHHAGVPLGALA
+475 
-490 GTQAERGKYGVPSAR
+490 
-505 SSSHSRKRGL
+505 
-515 LWNWSRQAKRQ
+515 
-526 CSSTTSQS
+526 SQS
-534 IVYIP
+534 IIYIP
-539 QDIIR
+539 QDIVR
-544 AKEIIAQI
+544 AKEIIANI

-588 TRQLVTVCD
+588 TRQLVSVCD
-597 CKLLANSIHALNA
+597 CRLLANAIQGLNA

-620 SPTATEEEQVVL
+620 SPTSGDVEQVML

-644 GRNSRSSLPVDWHEE
+644 GRNSRSSLQVDWHEE

-680 KLLQKERLQSDS
+680 KLLQKERLHSDS
-692 CEDVFQCETS
+692 CEDVFQCDVS

-707 DCSPTPE
+707 
-714 ESSPGEWSEA
+714 GEWSEA

-735 VAMMSDKAKKAM
+735 VAMMSDKAKRAM

-786 KLRNCLHD
+786 KLRNCLRD
-794 NGFLRQLY
+794 DGFLRQLY

-822 MLEDMSVGIMDLR
+822 MLEDMNLGIMDLR

-842 QATSNASA
+842 QATSNSSA

-861 GFNVRIPLPST
+861 GFNVRIPLPSV
-872 LFDALPREIQSG
+872 LFDTLPREIQSG

-910 TSLQEMI
+910 TSLQEII

-925 NSYFEQF
+925 NSYYEQF
-932 KEVLPEDC
+932 KEVLPDDC

-954 RFLGQNVHARK
+954 RFLGQNVQARK

-1039 NLCGLVPIRDFRLDP
+1039 NLSGLVPIRDFRLDP

-1065 SPNLLIVWL
+1065 SPNLLVVWL

-1079 YLVARLRCK
+1079 YLVAKLRCK

>member
-1 MSTKEQSPRHGAKSR
+1 MMRH
-16 TVQRGST
+16 ST
-23 IDVAS
+23 IDVS
-28 DMLGLSLA
+28 TDLLGLSLA
-36 GNIQDPDEPI
+36 GNFQDPDEPI

-52 CSELL
+52 CSELI
-57 TPSLDRKPNSFVA
+57 TPSLDRKPSTFVA

-114 QIKLSVYDVKDR
+114 QVKLSVYDVKDR
-126 SQGTS
+126 SQGT
-131 SRMPSQSSNP
+131 
-141 PGSWQCFAPSC
+141 
-152 LPLPLVVSL
+152 
-161 VWACKSC
+161 
-168 TNCFGSF
+168 
-175 CPSSTTLI
+175 
-183 WSEPSRGGTIPRQ
+183 

-201 SVMFTVKELLK
+201 SGMFAVKDLLRDK
-212 ERNHRLHL
+212 HHRLHL
-220 TLRSAESDRVGNI
+220 TLRSAEQDRVGNI

-245 QRPPVTRSPDTINGR
+245 QRAPLTRSSDTINGR

-274 IRSKYASLRKDSLLK
+274 IRSKYASLRKDALLK

-317 ESVLSLHIPRQFV
+317 ESGLSLHIPRQFV

-339 RVCELEELGELSPCW
+339 RVCELEELGDLSPCW

-376 TNLHQYKGPSFK
+376 TDLHQYKGPSFK

-394 DKKLEFVPT
+394 DRKLEFVPT
-403 NLHIQRMRVQDD
+403 NLHIQRMRVQEES
-415 AGSDQNYDIVTIG
+415 GSDQNYDIVTIG
-428 APAAHCQA
+428 APAAHCQG
-436 FKSGGLRKKLHK
+436 FKTGGLRKHLHK
-448 FEDAKK
+448 FEEAKK
-454 HGGRAS
+454 NTSPA
-460 FRGVPSFRAPSFRAP
+460 
-475 SFRDHHAGVPLGALA
+475 
-490 GTQAERGKYGVPSAR
+490 
-505 SSSHSRKRGL
+505 
-515 LWNWSRQAKRQ
+515 
-526 CSSTTSQS
+526 SQS
-534 IVYIP
+534 IIYIP
-539 QDIIR
+539 QDIVR
-544 AKEIIAQI
+544 AKEIIANI

-588 TRQLVTVCD
+588 TRQLVSVCD
-597 CKLLANSIHALNA
+597 CRLLANAIQGLNA

-620 SPTATEEEQVVL
+620 SPTSGDVEQVML

-644 GRNSRSSLPVDWHEE
+644 GRNSRSSLQVDWHEE

-680 KLLQKERLQSDS
+680 KLLQKERLHSDS
-692 CEDVFQCETS
+692 CEDVFQCDVS

-707 DCSPTPE
+707 DFSTAAEEPT
-714 ESSPGEWSEA
+714 PGEWSEA

-735 VAMMSDKAKKAM
+735 VAMMSDKAKRAM

-786 KLRNCLHD
+786 KLRNCLRD
-794 NGFLRQLY
+794 DGFLRQLY

-822 MLEDMSVGIMDLR
+822 MLEDMNLGIMDLR

-842 QATSNASA
+842 QATSNSSA

-861 GFNVRIPLPST
+861 GFNVRIPLPSV
-872 LFDALPREIQSG
+872 LFDTLPREIQSG

-910 TSLQEMI
+910 TSLQEII

-925 NSYFEQF
+925 NSYYEQF
-932 KEVLPEDC
+932 KEVLPDDC

-954 RFLGQNVHARK
+954 RFLGQNVQARK

-1026 MRSIGTREVVTQK
+1026 MRSEGCRRENTMKNVGCRKYAFNCLQLKAFPKHYRPPEGTYGKVET
-1039 NLCGLVPIRDFRLDP
+1039 
-1054 SLLYSIPLLAL
+1054 
-1065 SPNLLIVWL
+1065 
-1074 FLSIA
+1074 
-1079 YLVARLRCK
+1079 

>member
-1 MSTKEQSPRHGAKSR
+1 MTAREHSPRHGAKSR
-16 TVQRGST
+16 TVQRAST
-23 IDVAS
+23 IDVTS
-28 DMLGLSLA
+28 DMLGLSLT

-126 SQGTS
+126 SQGT
-131 SRMPSQSSNP
+131 
-141 PGSWQCFAPSC
+141 
-152 LPLPLVVSL
+152 
-161 VWACKSC
+161 
-168 TNCFGSF
+168 
-175 CPSSTTLI
+175 
-183 WSEPSRGGTIPRQ
+183 

-201 SVMFTVKELLK
+201 SGTFTVKDLLQEK
-212 ERNHRLHL
+212 YHRLHI
-220 TLRSAESDRVGNI
+220 TLRSTSKKISTQSVCCRSAESDRVGNI
-233 TVIGWQMEEKTD
+233 TVIGWQMEEKSD

-274 IRSKYASLRKDSLLK
+274 IRSKYASLRKDALLK

-317 ESVLSLHIPRQFV
+317 ESILSLHIPRQFV

-376 TNLHQYKGPSFK
+376 TDLHQYKGPSFK

-415 AGSDQNYDIVTIG
+415 GGSDQNYDIVTIG
-428 APAAHCQA
+428 APAAHCQG

-448 FEDAKK
+448 FEEAKK
-454 HGGRAS
+454 HYEECC
-460 FRGVPSFRAPSFRAP
+460 
-475 SFRDHHAGVPLGALA
+475 
-490 GTQAERGKYGVPSAR
+490 T
-505 SSSHSRKRGL
+505 
-515 LWNWSRQAKRQ
+515 
-526 CSSTTSQS
+526 STSSQS
-534 IVYIP
+534 IIYIP
-539 QDIIR
+539 QDIVR

-597 CKLLANSIHALNA
+597 CKLLANSIHGLNA

-620 SPTATEEEQVVL
+620 SPTSGEGEQVML

-644 GRNSRSSLPVDWHEE
+644 GRNSRSSLQVDWHEE
-659 EWEKVWVNVDKS
+659 EWEKVWLNVDKS

-692 CEDVFQCETS
+692 CEDVFQCDVSST
-702 CSSKK
+702 SKK

-714 ESSPGEWSEA
+714 ESGAAGEWSEA

-753 DSAPTIALCLSL
+753 DSAPTIGLCLSL

-794 NGFLRQLY
+794 DGFLRQLY

-822 MLEDMSVGIMDLR
+822 MLEDMSLGIMDLR

-842 QATSNASA
+842 QATSNTST

-861 GFNVRIPLPST
+861 GFNVRIPLPSA
-872 LFDALPREIQSG
+872 LFDLLPREIQSG

-910 TSLQEMI
+910 TSLQEII

-932 KEVLPEDC
+932 KEVLPDDC

-1026 MRSIGTREVVTQK
+1026 MRSIGTREIVTQK
-1039 NLCGLVPIRDFRLDP
+1039 NLSGLVPIRDFRLDP

>member
-1 MSTKEQSPRHGAKSR
+1 MSTRQRSPRHAAR
-16 TVQRGST
+16 PHST
-23 IDVAS
+23 IDITS
-28 DMLGLSLA
+28 EMLGLSLA
-36 GNIQDPDEPI
+36 
-46 LEFSLA
+46 A
-52 CSELL
+52 CSELT
-57 TPSLDRKPNSFVA
+57 TPSLERKPNSFVA

-81 TKHAQTEII
+81 IKHAQTEII

-126 SQGTS
+126 SQGT
-131 SRMPSQSSNP
+131 
-141 PGSWQCFAPSC
+141 
-152 LPLPLVVSL
+152 
-161 VWACKSC
+161 
-168 TNCFGSF
+168 
-175 CPSSTTLI
+175 
-183 WSEPSRGGTIPRQ
+183 

-201 SVMFTVKELLK
+201 SGKFIVKDLLQEK
-212 ERNHRLHL
+212 NHRLHL
-220 TLRSAESDRVGNI
+220 PLWSAEQQRVGNI
-233 TVIGWQMEEKTD
+233 TTVI
-245 QRPPVTRSPDTINGR
+245 
-260 TVLPVDESLTESLG
+260 PVDESLTESLG
-274 IRSKYASLRKDSLLK
+274 IRSKYASLRKDTLLK

-330 KLLLEEDAA
+330 KLLLEEDAS

-354 ESLRRQIVTQY
+354 ENLRRQIVTQY
-365 QTIILTYQENL
+365 QTIILTYQDNL
-376 TNLHQYKGPSFK
+376 TNLHQYKGVSFK

-403 NLHIQRMRVQDD
+403 NLHIQRMRVQDEST
-415 AGSDQNYDIVTIG
+415 SDQNYDIVTIG
-428 APAAHCQA
+428 APAAHCQG
-436 FKSGGLRKKLHK
+436 FKSGGLRKMLHK

-454 HGGRAS
+454 
-460 FRGVPSFRAPSFRAP
+460 
-475 SFRDHHAGVPLGALA
+475 
-490 GTQAERGKYGVPSAR
+490 
-505 SSSHSRKRGL
+505 
-515 LWNWSRQAKRQ
+515 
-526 CSSTTSQS
+526 STTACPQS

-544 AKEIIAQI
+544 AKEIIAHI

-573 SANGLERTLAILADK
+573 SANGIERTLAILADK

-597 CKLLANSIHALNA
+597 CKLLANAIHGLNA

-620 SPTATEEEQVVL
+620 SPTSGEADQVVL

-644 GRNSRSSLPVDWHEE
+644 GRNSRSSLQVDWHEE
-659 EWEKVWVNVDKS
+659 EWEKVWSNVEKS

-680 KLLQKERLQSDS
+680 KLLQKERLHSDS
-692 CEDVFQCETS
+692 CEDVFQCEIS
-702 CSSKK
+702 CTSKK
-707 DCSPTPE
+707 GNERRRAYWINPE
-714 ESSPGEWSEA
+714 ASDDEAVLSSPSSPACRPSRLTSAYGEWSEA
-724 LYPLLTTLTDC
+724 LYPLLSTLTDC

-794 NGFLRQLY
+794 DGFLRQLY

-822 MLEDMSVGIMDLR
+822 MLEDMSLGILDLR

-842 QATSNASA
+842 QAISNSST

-861 GFNVRIPLPST
+861 GFNVRIPLPSA

-910 TSLQEMI
+910 TSLQELI
-917 NMESLVRL
+917 NNESLVRL
-925 NSYFEQF
+925 NSYYEQF
-932 KEVLPEDC
+932 KEVLPDDC

-954 RFLGQNVHARK
+954 RFLGQN
-965 NKNVD
+965 
-970 ILWQAAEICR
+970 ICR

-1026 MRSIGTREVVTQK
+1026 MRSEGCRRENTMKNVGCRKYAFNSLQLKAFPKHYRPPEGTYGKVET
-1039 NLCGLVPIRDFRLDP
+1039 
-1054 SLLYSIPLLAL
+1054 
-1065 SPNLLIVWL
+1065 
-1074 FLSIA
+1074 
-1079 YLVARLRCK
+1079 

>member
-1 MSTKEQSPRHGAKSR
+1 MTAREHSPRHGAKSR
-16 TVQRGST
+16 TVQRAST
-23 IDVAS
+23 IDIAS

-46 LEFSLA
+46 LEFSLV

-57 TPSLDRKPNSFVA
+57 TPSLDRKPNTFVA

-90 EGTSNPIFLSSIAFF
+90 EGTNNPIFLSSIAFF

-126 SQGTS
+126 SQGT
-131 SRMPSQSSNP
+131 
-141 PGSWQCFAPSC
+141 
-152 LPLPLVVSL
+152 
-161 VWACKSC
+161 
-168 TNCFGSF
+168 
-175 CPSSTTLI
+175 
-183 WSEPSRGGTIPRQ
+183 

-201 SVMFTVKELLK
+201 SGMFTVKELLQEK
-212 ERNHRLHL
+212 NHRLHL

-245 QRPPVTRSPDTINGR
+245 QKPPVTRSPDTINGR

-274 IRSKYASLRKDSLLK
+274 IRSKYASLRKDVLLK

-376 TNLHQYKGPSFK
+376 TDLHQYKGPSFK

-428 APAAHCQA
+428 APAAHCQG

-448 FEDAKK
+448 FEEAKK
-454 HGGRAS
+454 HS
-460 FRGVPSFRAPSFRAP
+460 YEECC
-475 SFRDHHAGVPLGALA
+475 
-490 GTQAERGKYGVPSAR
+490 T
-505 SSSHSRKRGL
+505 
-515 LWNWSRQAKRQ
+515 
-526 CSSTTSQS
+526 STSSQS
-534 IVYIP
+534 IIYIP

-573 SANGLERTLAILADK
+573 SANGLERSLAILADK

-597 CKLLANSIHALNA
+597 CKLLANSIHGLNA

-620 SPTATEEEQVVL
+620 SPTAGEGEQVML

-644 GRNSRSSLPVDWHEE
+644 GRNSRSSLQVDWHEE
-659 EWEKVWVNVDKS
+659 EWEKVWLNVDKS

-680 KLLQKERLQSDS
+680 KLLQKERLHSDS
-692 CEDVFQCETS
+692 CEDVFQCDIS
-702 CSSKK
+702 CTSKK
-707 DCSPTPE
+707 DCSPPPE

-794 NGFLRQLY
+794 DGFLRQLY

-822 MLEDMSVGIMDLR
+822 MLEDMNLGIMDLR

-861 GFNVRIPLPST
+861 GFNVRIPLPSA
-872 LFDALPREIQSG
+872 LFDSLPREIQSG

-895 VGINEQQTLAEKFGD
+895 VGINEQQTLAERFGD
-910 TSLQEMI
+910 TSLQEII

-932 KEVLPEDC
+932 KEVLPDDC

-1026 MRSIGTREVVTQK
+1026 MRSEGCRRENTMKNVGCRKYAFNSLQLKAFPKHYRPPEGTYGKVET
-1039 NLCGLVPIRDFRLDP
+1039 
-1054 SLLYSIPLLAL
+1054 
-1065 SPNLLIVWL
+1065 
-1074 FLSIA
+1074 
-1079 YLVARLRCK
+1079 

>member
-1 MSTKEQSPRHGAKSR
+1 MTAREHSPRHGAKSR
-16 TVQRGST
+16 TVQRAST
-23 IDVAS
+23 IDVTS

-36 GNIQDPDEPI
+36 GNIQDPDEPM

-126 SQGTS
+126 SQGT
-131 SRMPSQSSNP
+131 
-141 PGSWQCFAPSC
+141 
-152 LPLPLVVSL
+152 
-161 VWACKSC
+161 
-168 TNCFGSF
+168 
-175 CPSSTTLI
+175 
-183 WSEPSRGGTIPRQ
+183 

-201 SVMFTVKELLK
+201 SGMFTVKELLQDK
-212 ERNHRLHL
+212 NHRLHL
-220 TLRSAESDRVGNI
+220 TLRSTSKKISTQSVCCRSAESDRVGNI

-274 IRSKYASLRKDSLLK
+274 IRSKYASLRKDALLK

-376 TNLHQYKGPSFK
+376 TDLHQYKGPSFK

-415 AGSDQNYDIVTIG
+415 GGSDQNYDIVTIG
-428 APAAHCQA
+428 APAAHCQG

-448 FEDAKK
+448 FEEAKK
-454 HGGRAS
+454 H
-460 FRGVPSFRAPSFRAP
+460 
-475 SFRDHHAGVPLGALA
+475 
-490 GTQAERGKYGVPSAR
+490 T
-505 SSSHSRKRGL
+505 
-515 LWNWSRQAKRQ
+515 
-526 CSSTTSQS
+526 STGSQS
-534 IVYIP
+534 IIYIP
-539 QDIIR
+539 QDIVR

-597 CKLLANSIHALNA
+597 CKLLANSIHGLNA

-620 SPTATEEEQVVL
+620 SPTSGEGEQVML

-644 GRNSRSSLPVDWHEE
+644 GRNSRSSLQVDWHEE
-659 EWEKVWVNVDKS
+659 EWEKVWLNVDKS

-692 CEDVFQCETS
+692 CEDVFQCDIS
-702 CSSKK
+702 CTSKK
-707 DCSPTPE
+707 DCSPAPE
-714 ESSPGEWSEA
+714 ESGPGEWSEA

-753 DSAPTIALCLSL
+753 DSAPTIGLCLSL

-794 NGFLRQLY
+794 DGFLRQLY

-822 MLEDMSVGIMDLR
+822 MLEDMSLGIMDLR

-842 QATSNASA
+842 QATSNTST

-861 GFNVRIPLPST
+861 GFNVRIPLPSA
-872 LFDALPREIQSG
+872 LFDLLPREIQSG

-910 TSLQEMI
+910 TSLQEVI

-932 KEVLPEDC
+932 KEVLPDDC

-1026 MRSIGTREVVTQK
+1026 MRSEGCRRENTMKNVGCRKYAFNSLQLKAFPKYYRPPEGTYGKVET
-1039 NLCGLVPIRDFRLDP
+1039 
-1054 SLLYSIPLLAL
+1054 
-1065 SPNLLIVWL
+1065 
-1074 FLSIA
+1074 
-1079 YLVARLRCK
+1079 

>member
-1 MSTKEQSPRHGAKSR
+1 
-16 TVQRGST
+16 VC
-23 IDVAS
+23 V
-28 DMLGLSLA
+28 
-36 GNIQDPDEPI
+36 
-46 LEFSLA
+46 
-52 CSELL
+52 
-57 TPSLDRKPNSFVA
+57 
-70 VSVTTPPQAFW
+70 
-81 TKHAQTEII
+81 
-90 EGTSNPIFLSSIAFF
+90 
-105 QDSLINQMT
+105 
-114 QIKLSVYDVKDR
+114 
-126 SQGTS
+126 
-131 SRMPSQSSNP
+131 
-141 PGSWQCFAPSC
+141 
-152 LPLPLVVSL
+152 
-161 VWACKSC
+161 
-168 TNCFGSF
+168 
-175 CPSSTTLI
+175 
-183 WSEPSRGGTIPRQ
+183 
-196 MYLLG
+196 
-201 SVMFTVKELLK
+201 
-212 ERNHRLHL
+212 
-220 TLRSAESDRVGNI
+220 
-233 TVIGWQMEEKTD
+233 
-245 QRPPVTRSPDTINGR
+245 
-260 TVLPVDESLTESLG
+260 
-274 IRSKYASLRKDSLLK
+274 
-289 SVFGGAICRMYR
+289 
-301 FPTTD
+301 
-306 GNHLRILEQMA
+306 
-317 ESVLSLHIPRQFV
+317 
-330 KLLLEEDAA
+330 
-339 RVCELEELGELSPCW
+339 VCELEELGELSPCW

-376 TNLHQYKGPSFK
+376 TDLHQYKGPSFK

-428 APAAHCQA
+428 APAAHCQG

-448 FEDAKK
+448 FEEAKK
-454 HGGRAS
+454 H
-460 FRGVPSFRAPSFRAP
+460 
-475 SFRDHHAGVPLGALA
+475 
-490 GTQAERGKYGVPSAR
+490 T
-505 SSSHSRKRGL
+505 
-515 LWNWSRQAKRQ
+515 
-526 CSSTTSQS
+526 STSSQS
-534 IVYIP
+534 IIYIP

-573 SANGLERTLAILADK
+573 SANGLERSLAILADK

-597 CKLLANSIHALNA
+597 CKLLANSIHGLNA

-620 SPTATEEEQVVL
+620 SPTAGEGEQVML

-644 GRNSRSSLPVDWHEE
+644 GRNSRSSLQVDWHEE
-659 EWEKVWVNVDKS
+659 EWEKVWLNVDKS

-680 KLLQKERLQSDS
+680 KLLQKERLHSDS
-692 CEDVFQCETS
+692 CEDVFQCDIS
-702 CSSKK
+702 CTSKK
-707 DCSPTPE
+707 DCSPPPE

-794 NGFLRQLY
+794 DGFLRQLY

-822 MLEDMSVGIMDLR
+822 MLEDMNLGIMDLR

-861 GFNVRIPLPST
+861 GFNVRIPLPSA
-872 LFDALPREIQSG
+872 LFDSLPREIQSG

-895 VGINEQQTLAEKFGD
+895 VGINEQQTLAERFGD
-910 TSLQEMI
+910 TSLQEII

-932 KEVLPEDC
+932 KEVLPDDC

-1039 NLCGLVPIRDFRLDP
+1039 NLSGLVPIRDFGLDP
-1054 SLLYSIPLLAL
+1054 SLLYSFPLLAL

-1074 FLSIA
+1074 FLSVA